1 MTKGADENN
10 GTQEYLTRLRAS
22 DDIALVKVLRDGCND
37 ALTVLFERYSP
48 LVFHI
53 ARNIVKDEWEA
64 EETVQQV
71 FFDLYRAIAQFNPER
86 GTFKTWMLQF
96 AYHRSINRRE
106 HLLCNKFYNSQELN
120 EAFLGGALAATRS
133 LLQLSPPETTRFI
146 EQMLMTLKPSQRRV
160 IELTYFEGLTA
171 EEIAGKI
178 GETAV
183 VVRNHLYRGLAKLR
197 CTLLEY
203 SHAARFVSA
212 QREEEQK
219 GILLAQPR
227 PL

>member
-10 GTQEYLTRLRAS
+10 GAQEYLTRLRAS

-120 EAFLGGALAATRS
+120 EAIFGGALSATRP
-133 LLQLSPPETTRFI
+133 LLQLSAPETTRFI
-146 EQMLMTLKPSQRRV
+146 EQMLTTLKPSQRRV

-197 CTLLEY
+197 CTLLECG
-203 SHAARFVSA
+203 HAARLVSA

-219 GILLAQPR
+219 GILVAQPR